1 MIQRIIQFSVGN
13 KMIVLL
19 GALGLVIWGGI
30 SLSRLPLDA
39 IPDVTNNQVVV
50 ATQSP
55 NLSAVEMEQFV
66 TYPLEIAMRNI
77 QGLEGIRSVS
87 QFGLSIVTLDFKEGV
102 DIYFARNQVNER
114 LQSVR
119 QDIPDGFGSPAM
131 NPITTGLGEIYQY
144 VIKPENPADT
154 SWSPLELRTVQDW
167 VVKKQLLGTEGVADI
182 SSFGGY
188 LKQYH
193 VRVDPQ
199 LLRATGTTL
208 AEVFAAVEQGNGNTG
223 AAYLEKDAHNYF
235 IRGIGLA
242 NDGRDLEQAVVK
254 VNGHAPVLVRD
265 VATVEVGSAVRYG
278 ALTQGD
284 HEAVGGIVLMLK
296 GENSRNVVL
305 NIKKRLQAVKAAL
318 PKGLTIE
325 AFLDR
330 ELLIDRTI
338 ATVSRNLL
346 EGGVIVVFVLV
357 LLLGHLRA
365 GLVVASVIPL
375 SMLFAVGCMVA
386 FKVSGNLMSLGAID
400 FGLLVDGAVIIVE
413 NIVSHLIARAKHD
426 YAEVPHLLGIRDE
439 DRLPQEQV
447 IAKAAG
453 SMASS
458 SFFGQIIILI
468 VYVPLLTLSGIEG
481 KMFQPM
487 ALTVIFALT
496 GAVIL
501 SLTYVPAV
509 SALVFKGKM
518 AHGDTFADRLMHRF
532 AAGYRPVLEFALA
545 WKKLVLGF
553 AAVLLVLA
561 IGLFNRMGG
570 EFIPQLD
577 EGDFVIEIR
586 MLPGA
591 SLPAMI
597 RSAEQAAVDI
607 QRHFPDEVKI
617 CTGKIGTSEVP
628 MDPMSIEE
636 MDMVV
641 TMHPRE
647 QWKRV
652 KNRTEFETEL
662 QGVLDRI
669 PGIFTSIQQPIAM
682 RFNELMS
689 GAKTDVIVQV
699 LGADLETLAA
709 LGNQIVREVNKV
721 PGAQDVSVA
730 KAEGLPQL
738 FVEYRRDALARH
750 GLAVGAVNEALQTA
764 VAGRKAGML
773 FEGNQRFDV
782 VVKLR
787 DNPTR
792 PLEVL
797 EQLMVG
803 TPSGMMVPL
812 SELADIGIKEGPMA
826 VNRVDGE
833 RCVNVAFNV
842 RGRDIQSVVAEV
854 QAVVAGKIQLPEGYR
869 ITYGGQFENLQ
880 NAQARLQLVV
890 PAALGLILLLL
901 YFSFGTMRESLL
913 IFSAIPFAAV
923 GGVLALWARGMPFSI
938 SAGVGFIALFGVAVL
953 NGMVLIGY
961 FQQLQKEGVTDVYVR
976 IRDGVM
982 ARFRPV
988 IMTASVASL
997 GFLPMAIA
1005 SGAGAEVQKPL
1016 ATVVIGGLLSA
1027 TLLTLVILPVL
1038 YAVFAGKNP
1047 KRGRKG
1053 KHGAAAAILVVCLF
1067 SFKAPL
1073 TAQTILTETQVVEMA
1088 LQQHPALQKAR
1099 HTVQEKAALNQSNM
1113 PLPPLQAYTWLP
1125 FNPEVGIT
1133 QNFNNPALVR
1143 ADRRVRGGQL
1153 ALSDAE
1159 LALAAQSVRREVML
1173 AYEQCR
1179 YLRERLALL
1188 VRQDS
1193 LLADYLRVA
1202 ALEHQTGN
1210 ISQLAKLAVE
1220 ARSREAHRLATGAR
1234 IDYRSALGQLVLLA
1248 GIPDTAWQPAGA
1260 FVPRPLPAVD
1270 TSLLATWSGQRTQ
1283 VAALDLARQQKTL
1296 LPGFGVGVVT
1306 NVDPK
1311 NRFLPNAYVSLNV
1324 PLFRK
1329 GYRAETEAARA
1340 QQLVAA
1346 DEVALQYQSAE
1357 RRRNAAERQWQ
1368 SARADL
1374 DYWEKTGAPQAAEL
1388 LRAAGLARQAGEATA
1403 TEYLQAVRQA
1413 FDLEINRLEAI
1424 RLLNEAVV
1432 ERMFFGG

>member
-1 MIQRIIQFSVGN
+1 MIQRIVQFSVHN

-19 GALGLVIWGGI
+19 GALGLIIWGSV

-87 QFGLSIVTLDFKEGV
+87 QFGLSIVTLDFKEDV
-102 DIYFARNQVNER
+102 DIYFARSQVNER

-119 QDIPDGFGSPAM
+119 QDIPAGFGNPAM
-131 NPITTGLGEIYQY
+131 NPITTGLGEIFQY

-154 SWSPLELRTVQDW
+154 SWSPLELRTIQDW

-193 VRVDPQ
+193 VKVDPQ
-199 LLRATGTTL
+199 LLRATGATL
-208 AEVFAAVEQGNGNTG
+208 QEVFDAVEQGNANTG

-242 NDGRDLEQAVVK
+242 GTTRDLEQAVVR
-254 VNGHAPVLVRD
+254 VNALTPVLVRD

-296 GENSRNVVL
+296 GENSRNVIL
-305 NIKKRLQAVKAAL
+305 NIKKRLGAVQESL
-318 PKGLTIE
+318 PKGLKIE

-365 GLVVASVIPL
+365 GLIVASVIPL
-375 SMLFAVGCMVA
+375 AMLFAVGCMVL
-386 FKVSGNLMSLGAID
+386 FGVSGNLMSLGAID

-413 NIVSHLIARAKHD
+413 NIVSHLLAHTKHD
-426 YAEVPHLLGIRDE
+426 YSEVPHLKGVRDE
-439 DRLPQEQV
+439 DRLPHEQL
-447 IAKAAG
+447 IARAAG
-453 SMASS
+453 SMANS

-481 KMFQPM
+481 KMFRPM

-496 GAVIL
+496 GAVLL
-501 SLTYVPAV
+501 SMTYVPAV
-509 SALVFKGKM
+509 SALVFKSQTNHKE
-518 AHGDTFADRLMHRF
+518 TFADRLMHRI
-532 AAGYRPVLEFALA
+532 AKIYQPVLNFALA
-545 WKKLVLGF
+545 YKKIVL
-553 AAVLLVLA
+553 AASGLLLVLA
-561 IGLFNRMGG
+561 VWLFNRMGG

-586 MLPGA
+586 MLPGS
-591 SLPAMI
+591 SLPAMLH
-597 RSAEQAAVDI
+597 SAEQAATEI
-607 QRHFPDEVKI
+607 QRHFPDEVRV

-652 KNRTEFETEL
+652 KSRSEFETEL
-662 QGVLDRI
+662 QTVLDHI

-689 GAKTDVIVQV
+689 GAKTDVIVKV
-699 LGADLETLAA
+699 LGPDLEQLAS
-709 LGNQIVREVNKV
+709 LGNQIVHLVDKV
-721 PGAQDVSVA
+721 PGAADVSVA

-738 FVEYRRDALARH
+738 FVEYRRDALARYA
-750 GLAVGAVNEALQTA
+750 LTVATVNEVLQTA
-764 VAGRKAGML
+764 IAGRKAGML

-782 VVKLR
+782 IVKLR
-787 DNPTR
+787 DHPER
-792 PLEVL
+792 PLDVL
-797 EQLMVG
+797 EQLTVH
-803 TPSGMMVPL
+803 TPSGVQVPL
-812 SELADIGIKEGPMA
+812 TELAEVGIKEGPMA

-854 QAVVAGKIQLPEGYR
+854 QQSVGKMSLPEGYR

-880 NAQARLQLVV
+880 NAQARLRVVV

-901 YFSFGTMRESLL
+901 YFAFGAIRESLL
-913 IFSAIPFAAV
+913 IFTAIPFAAV
-923 GGVLALWARGMPFSI
+923 GGVVALWLRDMPFSI

-953 NGMVLIGY
+953 NGMVLVGY
-961 FQQLQKEGVTDVYVR
+961 LQQLQREGQDNVYIRIREGVT
-976 IRDGVM
+976 

-1016 ATVVIGGLLSA
+1016 ATVVIGGLISA

-1038 YAVFAGKNP
+1038 YAVFTGGDRP
-1047 KRGRKG
+1047 RGRRRQKVVAPVLVLLLAIP
-1053 KHGAAAAILVVCLF
+1053 AARQL
-1067 SFKAPL
+1067 S
-1073 TAQTILTETQVVEMA
+1073 AQKVWTEAEVVEMA
-1088 LQQHPALQKAR
+1088 LTQHPALQRAQHR
-1099 HTVQEKAALNQSNM
+1099 MAEKAALSRSNM
-1113 PLPPLQAYTWLP
+1113 PLPPMQAYTWLP

-1133 QNFNNPALVR
+1133 QNFENPALRR
-1143 ADRRVRGGQL
+1143 ADRQL
-1153 ALSDAE
+1153 RSGA
-1159 LALAAQSVRREVML
+1159 LALADAESALTVQSVRREVIL
-1173 AYEQCR
+1173 AYENCR
-1179 YLRERLALL
+1179 YLRARLQLL
-1188 VRQDS
+1188 ARQDS
-1193 LLADYLRVA
+1193 LLADYGRAA

-1210 ISQLAKLAVE
+1210 ISALARLTVE
-1220 ARSREAHRLATGAR
+1220 ARAKEAQRQRLAAGVA
-1234 IDYRSALGQLVLLA
+1234 YRSALGQLQQIA
-1248 GIPDTAWQPAGA
+1248 GLPDTAWQPE
-1260 FVPRPLPAVD
+1260 PLWTVRTLQPAD
-1270 TSLLATWSGQRTQ
+1270 TSALARWGQQHREI
-1283 VAALDLARQQKTL
+1283 AALEYTKLQKTL
-1296 LPGFGVGVVT
+1296 LPGYGLGIVT

-1311 NRFLPNAYVSLNV
+1311 NRFLPNAYFSLNV
-1324 PLFRK
+1324 PIFKK
-1329 GYRAETEAARA
+1329 GYKAELEAARTR
-1340 QQLVAA
+1340 QLVAA
-1346 DEVALQYQSAE
+1346 DEVAMQQ
-1357 RRRNAAERQWQ
+1357 RNAGLRRQEMQRQWAL
-1368 SARADL
+1368 ARAEL
-1374 DYWEKTGAPQAAEL
+1374 NFWETTGAPQAAEL
-1388 LRAAGLARQAGEATA
+1388 LRAAGIARQAGEVSAI
-1403 TEYLQAVRQA
+1403 EYLQAVGQA
-1413 FDLEINRLEAI
+1413 FSLEMNRVEA
-1424 RLLNEAVV
+1424 LKAMNESAIHLS
-1432 ERMFFGG
+1432 FYGGN